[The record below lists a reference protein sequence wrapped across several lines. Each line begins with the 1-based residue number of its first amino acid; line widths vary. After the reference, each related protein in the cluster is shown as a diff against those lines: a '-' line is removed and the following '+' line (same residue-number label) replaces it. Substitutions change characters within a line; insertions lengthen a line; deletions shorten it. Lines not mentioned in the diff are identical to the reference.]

1 MNSLATKEIVTLDE
15 HVQDSIL
22 QKDTNSCIKFDYAL
36 NDKSSRAKILKA
48 AERPPIEIEK
58 NSTSSNLVFSAGA
71 WFHVVLPSVQYWTGV
86 QGEQSCKIGDYQI
99 KIGGVKA
106 GKEKNGKIVN
116 TQIVFYAGR
125 DKIVCHLYN
134 TTQLVL
140 VNGHGYQ
147 KFINTFLKPFF
158 ASKIDKHA
166 EDIVQLN
173 EEVHR
178 KFAPK
183 TVKRSNIRYK
193 KGTVYPCDKCDH
205 VTKSIGSLKKH
216 RASEHTQF

>member
-1 MNSLATKEIVTLDE
+1 MISLATKEIVTLDE

-48 AERPPIEIEK
+48 AERPPIEIEE
-58 NSTSSNLVFSAGA
+58 NSTSSNLVL
-71 WFHVVLPSVQYWTGV
+71 VLELGSMSSSHLFNIGMGV

-158 ASKIDKHA
+158 ASKVEQAWA
-166 EDIVQLN
+166 ELGQA
-173 EEVHR
+173 
-178 KFAPK
+178 K
-183 TVKRSNIRYK
+183 
-193 KGTVYPCDKCDH
+193 
-205 VTKSIGSLKKH
+205 LKL
-216 RASEHTQF
+216 ELGFT